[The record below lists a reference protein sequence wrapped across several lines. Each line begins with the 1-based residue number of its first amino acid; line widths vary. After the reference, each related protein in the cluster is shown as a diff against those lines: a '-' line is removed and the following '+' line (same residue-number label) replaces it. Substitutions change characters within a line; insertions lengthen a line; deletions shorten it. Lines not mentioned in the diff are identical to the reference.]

1 MALAVHS
8 LLHQNLTPT
17 HEDICQLTHHNTLSS
32 NPKMPASS
40 QTHKETT
47 NDELQVQLLE
57 TSFSLLQM
65 NNSDDIEW
73 YVSFK
78 IILL

>member
-1 MALAVHS
+1 MNLKAVIS
-8 LLHQNLTPT
+8 TQNWFSTLPAPF
-17 HEDICQLTHHNTLSS
+17 NTLSS

>member
-1 MALAVHS
+1 
-8 LLHQNLTPT
+8 
-17 HEDICQLTHHNTLSS
+17 
-32 NPKMPASS
+32 MPASS

-57 TSFSLLQM
+57 TSLSLSQM
-65 NNSDDIEW
+65 NDNDDSQQ

-78 IILL
+78 IILLYCSVFMYFIHLLRGEMTLDPKMIQGLNRGSTM